1 MSRPRRRNQAAEEV
15 TDDAEF
21 WNIYPTNESYVLWW
35 EIYNFRL
42 RSVYLKNPPF

>member
-21 WNIYPTNESYVLWW
+21 WNIYPTNESYSSLVG
-35 EIYNFRL
+35 
-42 RSVYLKNPPF
+42 SVCIKNLPL